1 MKAFFFLPLLALPS
15 AVIAQKPS
23 DWRRTNVKPAEFAKK
38 VDLALL
44 NLKDA
49 LGEATY
55 NCLYPNGDR
64 AQASFVNR
72 IRDRKTFRVEFV
84 KVADDKQ
91 NPVSNQTIIA
101 RSGQFTLLSVS
112 TGFKPL
118 ASGKNPGLIPASMS
132 TVSAWPRHFQQAMF
146 SSYITGQ
153 GSFSSLVDGLTKG
166 DGGYTIRMESR
177 VMQGTRGQIPQMR
190 LLAIRKGAAVKK
202 FGPSTIEIVADTLR
216 WLPMQVR
223 VIQANLKKQGSFYD
237 WNSSWKG
244 GLRFDNKWFT
254 TPGVK
259 VATRS

>member
-1 MKAFFFLPLLALPS
+1 MKAHFYLPLLVLPS
-15 AVIAQKPS
+15 AAFAQKPS
-23 DWRRTNVKPAEFAKK
+23 DWRRTSVKPAEFAKR
-38 VDLALL
+38 VDSALF
-44 NLKDA
+44 NLRDA

-64 AQASFVNR
+64 AQATFVNR

-84 KVADDKQ
+84 KIADDKQ

-101 RSGQFTLLSVS
+101 NAGRFTLLSAV

-118 ASGKNPGLIPASMS
+118 VSGKNPGLIPASLS

-153 GSFSSLVDGLTKG
+153 GSFSSLVNGLAKG
-166 DGGYTIRMESR
+166 DGGYTIRMETR

-190 LLAIRKGAAVKK
+190 LLAIRKGVALKK
-202 FGPSTIEIVADTLR
+202 FGPSSIEIVADTLR

-254 TPGVK
+254 TPAAK
-259 VATRS
+259 VASRS